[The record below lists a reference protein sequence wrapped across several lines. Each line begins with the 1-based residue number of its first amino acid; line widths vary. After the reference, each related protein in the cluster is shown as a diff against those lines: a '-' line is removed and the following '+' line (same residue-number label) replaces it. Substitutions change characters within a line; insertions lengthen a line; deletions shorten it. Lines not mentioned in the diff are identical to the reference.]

1 MRFRHAGLR
10 RLWERDDASRL
21 NSAYVARIVRLLDLL
36 ADANAPAEMDLPGL
50 RLHQLSG
57 NRRDNWSVRV
67 SANWRLTFRFEH
79 GEAVDIDLEDYH

>member
-50 RLHQLSG
+50 RLHQLGG

>member
-21 NSAYVARIVRLLDLL
+21 NSAYVARIVRLPDLL

-79 GEAVDIDLEDYH
+79 GEAVDIDLEDYQ